1 MSGTGPIGASADQCL
16 RFLLL
21 FHRFVGFAGGNAHV
35 PTRVCVLIR
44 ELGGSMKF
52 RPRTFGLL
60 AAAILGASAI
70 AIPGALAQN
79 AAPAQ
84 PAPPAAP
91 TATPVAADRLG
102 ARCPP
107 EATSLSAAYPSW
119 SGWSTDEQNW
129 RLQSARDAILSA
141 ADIPNLKLKWAF
153 GIPNVRI
160 VRSQPA
166 AYRGHVFVGG
176 NDGTLYALSG
186 LTGCTY
192 WATKAGSPIRSGI
205 VIGRLGI
212 GEFVFFGDA
221 AGNVYALDYGDGRVL
236 WSTRVD
242 DHPNA
247 TITGTPTFYY
257 GRLYV
262 PVSSGEEG
270 ARRRAEYECCTFR
283 GSVVALDAAT
293 GKRIWQ
299 SYMDPHPPAVVGKT
313 PEGRNIYAPSGMAV
327 WSAPTIDAAK
337 NRLYVGTGD
346 NYSEP
351 DTKTSDAVVALDLKT
366 GAMLWSV
373 QFDKD
378 DVYKIDCGD
387 PPREGCAPPT
397 NPEFDLGA
405 SPILVD
411 LGHSKRALIL
421 GQKSGLVY
429 AVDPDGN
436 GKLLWHARA
445 GVGGLLGGVRWGPAT
460 DGTNVYVAVSDLAF
474 QGRGPDPTK
483 GGGIT
488 AYRVTDGAQ
497 IWKTPPP
504 GCGDRRPCSPAQSQA
519 VTAIPGAVFSGSI
532 DGHLRAYATTD
543 GKIIWDF
550 DTARDFD
557 TVNKVAAHGG
567 SLDVGGPIVA
577 GGMVFVVSGYAG
589 FGAMPGNVL
598 LAFAAK

>member
-1 MSGTGPIGASADQCL
+1 MKSHL
-16 RFLLL
+16 RN
-21 FHRFVGFAGGNAHV
+21 FVLPAIAFVAAG
-35 PTRVCVLIR
+35 R
-44 ELGGSMKF
+44 
-52 RPRTFGLL
+52 
-60 AAAILGASAI
+60 I
-70 AIPGALAQN
+70 AIPGALAQS
-79 AAPAQ
+79 A
-84 PAPPAAP
+84 APPAA
-91 TATPVAADRLG
+91 TAQAAPSALTAVPVAADQL
-102 ARCPP
+102 ANRCSKPQLP
-107 EATSLSAAYPSW
+107 GTFGIDW
-119 SGWSTDEQNW
+119 IGWGGNPGNW
-129 RLQSARDAILSA
+129 RFAPSPSGLSA
-141 ADIPNLKLKWAF
+141 ADVSRLKLKWAF
-153 GIPNVRI
+153 GIPEVRI

-166 AYRGHVFVGG
+166 AAGGRLLVGG
-176 NDGTLYALSG
+176 NDGTVYSLDAA
-186 LTGCTY
+186 TGCTF
-192 WATKAGSPIRSGI
+192 WATTASKPVRSGL
-205 VIGRLGI
+205 VIAIGAGRHLA
-212 GEFVFFGDA
+212 VFFGDA
-221 AGNVYALDYGDGRVL
+221 GGNVYALDFETGRLIWAV
-236 WSTRVD
+236 RAD

-247 TITGTPTFYY
+247 TITGTPAWYDN
-257 GRLYV
+257 RLYV
-262 PVSSGEEG
+262 PISSGEEG
-270 ARRRAEYECCTFR
+270 ARRRPEYECCTFR

-293 GKRIWQ
+293 GKKIWQ
-299 SYMDPHPPAVVGKT
+299 SYMATAAPAVVGRTKD
-313 PEGRNIYAPSGMAV
+313 GHNIFAPSGMAI
-327 WSAPTIDAAK
+327 WSAPTLDIAK
-337 NRLYVGTGD
+337 RRVYVGTGD

-366 GAMLWSV
+366 GAILWSV

-387 PPREGCAPPT
+387 PPREGCSPPA

-411 LGHSKRALIL
+411 LGHKKRALIL
-421 GQKSGLVY
+421 GQKSGLIY
-429 AVDPDGN
+429 AVDPDAS

-445 GVGGLLGGVRWGPAT
+445 GAGGLLGGVQWGPAT

-488 AYRVTDGAQ
+488 AYRLSDGQ
-497 IWKTPPP
+497 QVWKTPPP

-532 DGHLRAYATTD
+532 DGHLRAYADAD

-577 GGMVFVVSGYAG
+577 GGMVFVVSGYPG

>member
-1 MSGTGPIGASADQCL
+1 MNSPPYRALTFAVVLIAASAM
-16 RFLLL
+16 
-21 FHRFVGFAGGNAHV
+21 V
-35 PTRVCVLIR
+35 
-44 ELGGSMKF
+44 
-52 RPRTFGLL
+52 
-60 AAAILGASAI
+60 
-70 AIPGALAQN
+70 IPYSRAQN
-79 AAPAQ
+79 AAPSAAPAQ
-84 PAPPAAP
+84 TAPPAAP
-91 TATPVAADRLG
+91 TATPVAPDQLAN
-102 ARCPP
+102 RCATDLKPAPP
-107 EATSLSAAYPSW
+107 TAPAWTSWGGDFKNSRFQSAAQA
-119 SGWSTDEQNW
+119 G
-129 RLQSARDAILSA
+129 LSA
-141 ADIPNLKLKWAF
+141 ADVPHLKLKWAF
-153 GIPNVRI
+153 GIPHVKI

-166 AYRGHVFVGG
+166 AYRGRIFVGG
-176 NDGTLYALSG
+176 NDGTLYSLDAA
-186 LTGCTY
+186 TGCAF
-192 WATKAGSPIRSGI
+192 WATTVSKPIRSGI
-205 VIGRLGI
+205 AINNSIDTVGDQSI
-212 GEFVFFGDA
+212 FFGDA
-221 AGNVYALDYGDGRVL
+221 GGNVYSLDFGSGTLL
-236 WSTRVD
+236 WAVRVD

-247 TITGTPTFYY
+247 TITGTPLPA
-257 GRLYV
+257 GRRLYV

-283 GSVVALDAAT
+283 GSIVALDAAS
-293 GKRIWQ
+293 GKKIWQ
-299 SYMDPHPPAVVGKT
+299 GYMATDPPAVVGKT
-313 PEGRNIYAPSGMAV
+313 KDGHNIFAPSGMAI
-327 WSAPTIDAAK
+327 WSAPTLDIAK
-337 NRLYVGTGD
+337 RRIYVGTGD

-351 DTKTSDAVVALDLKT
+351 GTKTSDAVVALDLDT
-366 GAMLWSV
+366 GKIAWSR

-387 PPREGCAPPT
+387 PPREGCSPPT

-411 LGHSKRALIL
+411 LPRSEHDKHPKRALIL

-429 AVDPDGN
+429 AVDPDSD

-445 GVGGLLGGVRWGPAT
+445 GVGGLLGGVQWGPAT

-474 QGRGPDPTK
+474 AERGPDPTK
-483 GGGIT
+483 GGGIS
-488 AYRVTDGAQ
+488 AYRLIDGKLL
-497 IWKTPPP
+497 WKTPSP

-532 DGHLRAYATTD
+532 DGHLRAYATAD

-577 GGMVFVVSGYAG
+577 GGMVFVVSGYPG